1 VFDSDSELLDHV
13 RGHVGVKREG
23 DLPQDTLEQELQRAK
38 RELNNEIRERLNNQQ
53 SLNIYE
59 IEAKQKALKYFVQI
73 RAKSVVT
80 QNQGAR
86 AGPDK
91 NGPNLGRDPKT
102 VSSIRRHDYGDQDMN
117 YWRDRM
123 VAHVNKITE

>member
-1 VFDSDSELLDHV
+1 MFDSDSELLDHV
-13 RGHVGVKREG
+13 RGRVGVEKEG
-23 DLPQDTLEQELQRAK
+23 DLPQDTLEQELRDAK
-38 RELNNEIRERLNNQQ
+38 DELNSEIRERLNNQQ

-59 IEAKQKALKYFVQI
+59 TEEKQKALKYLVQI
-73 RAKSVVT
+73 RAKSVVV

-91 NGPNLGRDPKT
+91 NGANLGRDPKT
-102 VSSIRRHDYGDQDMN
+102 VSSIRRHDFGDQDMN

-123 VAHVNKITE
+123 VAHVNRITE